1 VGKLDGKVAF
11 ISGVARNQGR
21 SHAIT
26 LAEQGADI
34 IGFDICRKIET
45 SCHSGATEDDLAET
59 VRQIEALGRK
69 AVVSVADVRN
79 YDEVEAAFAKGIAE
93 LGRCDIVLANAG
105 IFASGKF
112 WEIELDA
119 WREMIDINLTGV
131 WHTVR
136 AAAPQLIKQN
146 EGGSIVLTG
155 STESLKGMP
164 NTASYSAAKHGVTG
178 LMRTMANELGE
189 YGIRV
194 NTVNPTCVETDM
206 VLNRTVFELFRPDLT
221 NPTREEVSASFAAT
235 NIIPIDFIPPRAVS
249 EAILYLVSDES
260 KYITGVP
267 LPVDAGFVTK

>member
-21 SHAIT
+21 SHALT
-26 LAEQGADI
+26 LAQEGADI
-34 IGFDICRKIET
+34 IGFDICRKIDS
-45 SCHSGATEDDLAET
+45 SCHSGATESDLLET
-59 VRQIEALGRK
+59 VRLVEKLGRRI
-69 AVVSVADVRN
+69 VVSIADVRE
-79 YDEVEAAFAKGIAE
+79 YDQVQGAFSKGLDE

-119 WREMIDINLTGV
+119 WQEMIGINLTGV

-136 AAAPQLIKQN
+136 AAAPTMIAQN
-146 EGGSIVLTG
+146 QGGAIVITG

-164 NTASYSAAKHGVTG
+164 NTASYSAAKHGLTG

-206 VLNRTVFELFRPDLT
+206 VLNRTVFELFRPDLV

-235 NIIPIDFIPPRAVS
+235 NIIPVDFIPPRAVS
-249 EAILYLVSDES
+249 EAILYLVADTG
-260 KYITGVP
+260 KYVTGVP